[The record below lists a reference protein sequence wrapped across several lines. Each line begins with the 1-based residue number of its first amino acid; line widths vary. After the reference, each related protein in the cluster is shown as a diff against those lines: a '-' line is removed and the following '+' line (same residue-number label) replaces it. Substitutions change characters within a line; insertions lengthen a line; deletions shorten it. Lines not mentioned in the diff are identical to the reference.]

1 MQTWVVVAVSAGY
14 LALLFVVALFG
25 QRRADKGRNVAS
37 GTIYALSLAVYA
49 TTWTYYGSV
58 GLAAH
63 SGAAF
68 LPIFL
73 GPTLMFALG
82 WVVLRKIIRICRR
95 RRITSLAD
103 FVSARYGSSVSLGAL
118 VAVMAVVG
126 VVPYIALQL
135 KAVSSSFELI
145 TGHLTVTPTGTVGS
159 VSPVRD
165 TGLYV
170 ALVLAAFTI
179 LFGTRHL
186 DVTERHQGMILAIA
200 FEAVVKLVIFLA
212 VGFFVTFGMFGGF
225 GRLFARAAANP
236 SMTALFTFGHGAYG
250 TFAWLTVLS
259 MLAVVLLPRQWQVT
273 VVENGD
279 ERHLRR
285 AAWLFPLYLLAI
297 NIFVLPIALAGLLK
311 FGSAGAVNSD
321 YYVLA
326 LPTAAG
332 QRTLSLAV
340 FIGGLSAATGMII
353 VETIALST
361 MVSNSLIMPLLL
373 RGRSRVARRPDLTGL
388 ILGIRRTAIV
398 VIILLGY
405 AYFRLVA
412 QGTELVDIGL
422 VSFVAVAQFG
432 PAVLGGLFWKEG
444 TRNGAFVGLAAGFA
458 VWIYTLLLPTFAEAG
473 LLPASLLRDGPFGVG
488 LLRPTELFGLSGMDE
503 VSQAM
508 FWSLLINVAGYV
520 AVSLA
525 GRLSLAE
532 RSQAAL
538 FVDALAGPAGKGRS
552 RVRASV
558 GELRA
563 LAERFLGPAAA
574 AKALRAYYPEPSSD
588 TSTAALAGQE
598 LVQHVERLLAGSVGT
613 ACARLVVGSVVEEE
627 QLGPDELMT
636 ILDEASHAAALEERN
651 RLARELHDSVS
662 QALFSMTLHTRALE
676 LAVQQQDPDRK
687 SPDPQGPIGRNLA
700 ELRSLTQNALTEM
713 RALIFQLR
721 PAELHEEG
729 LAAAVRR
736 HAEAVAAREGLNIDV
751 DVPEAPLPL
760 DERAEQ
766 ELFRIAQEAVHNS
779 VKHARA
785 QRLGIRLAADPDAPG
800 TLIIEVTDDGI
811 GFQPDAPRPGH
822 LGLDGMGE
830 RAEKLGGQLTVDS
843 SPGTGTT
850 VRAVLPGILRR
861 STVTISR
868 PTRTRIA
875 APPPGDDHGPAR

>member
-1 MQTWVVVAVSAGY
+1 VRTWIVVVVSAGY
-14 LALLFVVALFG
+14 LALLFAVALYG
-25 QRRADKGRNVAS
+25 QRRADAGRKVGG
-37 GTIYALSLAVYA
+37 GTIYALSLCVYA

-58 GLAAH
+58 GLAAR

-82 WVVLRKIIRICRR
+82 WVVLRKIVRICRQ

-103 FVSARYGSSVSLGAL
+103 FVSARYGNSVSLGAL

-135 KAVSSSFELI
+135 KAVSSTFELI
-145 TGHLTVTPTGTVGS
+145 TGHLAITSAGS
-159 VSPVRD
+159 AGGVSPVRD

-186 DVTERHQGMILAIA
+186 DVAERHEGMILAIA

-212 VGFFVTFGMFGGF
+212 VGYFVVVEMFGGF
-225 GRLFARAAANP
+225 RHLFAQAAANP
-236 SMTALFTFGHGAYG
+236 RITPLFTFGHGEYG

-259 MLAVVLLPRQWQVT
+259 MLAVLLLPRQWQVT
-273 VVENGD
+273 VVENKE

-285 AAWLFPLYLLAI
+285 AVWLFPLYLLAI
-297 NIFVLPIALAGLLK
+297 NVFVLPIALGGLLK
-311 FGSAGAVNSD
+311 FGGASAVNPD
-321 YYVLA
+321 TYVLA

-332 QRTLSLAV
+332 QRALSLAV

-361 MVSNSLIMPLLL
+361 MVSNSLVMPLLL
-373 RGRSRVARRPDLTGL
+373 RGRSRLARRPDLTGP

-398 VIILLGY
+398 VIVFLGY
-405 AYFRLVA
+405 AYFRLAA

-422 VSFVAVAQFG
+422 VSFVAVAQFA
-432 PAVLGGLFWKEG
+432 PAVLGGLFWKGG
-444 TRNGAFVGLAAGFA
+444 TRNGTFVGLVAGFA
-458 VWIYTLLLPTFAEAG
+458 VWIYTLLLPTFAHAG
-473 LLPASLLRDGPFGVG
+473 LLPLSLLRDGPFGVSM
-488 LLRPTELFGLSGMDE
+488 LRPTALFGLSGMDD
-503 VSQAM
+503 VSRAM
-508 FWSLLINVAGYV
+508 FLSLFFNIAGYV

-525 GRLSLAE
+525 GRLSPAQ
-532 RSQAAL
+532 RSEAVQ
-538 FVDALAGPAGKGRS
+538 FVDVLAGPAGEGRW

-563 LAERFLGPAAA
+563 LAERFLGPAAVG
-574 AKALRAYYPEPSSD
+574 KALRAYYQEPNTDISA
-588 TSTAALAGQE
+588 AALADLE
-598 LVQHVERLLAGSVGT
+598 LVQYVESLLAGSVGT

-676 LAVQQQDPDRK
+676 LAVQQQDPDRQG
-687 SPDPQGPIGRNLA
+687 PDPQGPIGRNLA
-700 ELRSLTQNALTEM
+700 ELRNLTQNALTEM

-721 PAELHEEG
+721 PATLHEEG
-729 LAAAVRR
+729 LAAAVRQ
-736 HAEAVAAREGLNIDV
+736 HANAVAAREGLNIDV
-751 DVPEAPLPL
+751 DVPEDPLRL

-766 ELFRIAQEAVHNS
+766 ELFRIAQEAVQNS

-785 QRLGIRLAADPDAPG
+785 QHLSIRLAADPEATG

-822 LGLDGMGE
+822 LGLDGMRE
-830 RAEKLGGQLTVDS
+830 RAERLGGQLTVDS
-843 SPGTGTT
+843 SPGTATT
-850 VRAVLPGILRR
+850 VRAVLPGILRGR
-861 STVTISR
+861 AVTVTS
-868 PTRTRIA
+868 PA
-875 APPPGDDHGPAR
+875 DPGQDRGPAARR